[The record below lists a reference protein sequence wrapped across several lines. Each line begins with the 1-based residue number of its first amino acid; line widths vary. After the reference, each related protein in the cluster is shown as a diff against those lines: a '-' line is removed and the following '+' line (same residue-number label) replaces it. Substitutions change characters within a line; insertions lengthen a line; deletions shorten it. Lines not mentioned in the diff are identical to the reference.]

1 MTIKQTKLKKLIEK
15 SNLVT
20 KSDLNNAYKISK
32 HLNCS
37 ISDVLLGRDLLSEKE
52 YGEILEKYFNVD
64 FIDLKSLDIDSDVL
78 NLIPEELAVERKVV
92 AFSKKGK
99 KVMVAMEDPKD
110 LELAEH
116 VRKAIG
122 NKIKVV
128 PFVATGIGIKDA
140 LKLYKEQRHLKRK
153 EKVKILDT
161 DDLSIVGFINKTI
174 DEATNEE
181 SSDIHIEPLADRVLI
196 RYRVDGVLHDYKVL
210 EKSNHAAIVSRI
222 KILSDL
228 KLDENRL
235 PQDGQFSHQTNR
247 GEKISLRVSIIPTIY
262 GEKVVLRI
270 LQITSTRFNL
280 EELGILPEDQEVVER
295 VLEKTYGMFLL
306 TGPTGSG
313 KTTTLY
319 TALGLINRPDINII
333 TIEDPVENKLNRVN
347 QIQVNSDINL
357 TFASGLRSILRQDPD
372 VVMVGEIR
380 DSETATI
387 SVNAAM
393 TGHLVFSSVHAN
405 TSAGAVPRLLNL
417 GAEPFLIA
425 STLNMVIAQR
435 LVRVLCPRCK
445 KEEKIDDFLKERIDM
460 IQDDVSADIKKTLK
474 TNHQAVGCPAC
485 FNTGYRGRTGIFE
498 ILQIDRNV
506 KKLIVNKSSSDEIW
520 ESARKSGAKTMLE
533 DGLIKAAKGTTS
545 MEEVFRVIS

>member
-1 MTIKQTKLKKLIEK
+1 
-15 SNLVT
+15 
-20 KSDLNNAYKISK
+20 
-32 HLNCS
+32 
-37 ISDVLLGRDLLSEKE
+37 
-52 YGEILEKYFNVD
+52 
-64 FIDLKSLDIDSDVL
+64 
-78 NLIPEELAVERKVV
+78 
-92 AFSKKGK
+92 
-99 KVMVAMEDPKD
+99 
-110 LELAEH
+110 
-116 VRKAIG
+116 
-122 NKIKVV
+122 
-128 PFVATGIGIKDA
+128 
-140 LKLYKEQRHLKRK
+140 
-153 EKVKILDT
+153 
-161 DDLSIVGFINKTI
+161 
-174 DEATNEE
+174 
-181 SSDIHIEPLADRVLI
+181 
-196 RYRVDGVLHDYKVL
+196 
-210 EKSNHAAIVSRI
+210 
-222 KILSDL
+222 
-228 KLDENRL
+228 
-235 PQDGQFSHQTNR
+235 
-247 GEKISLRVSIIPTIY
+247 
-262 GEKVVLRI
+262 
-270 LQITSTRFNL
+270 
-280 EELGILPEDQEVVER
+280 
-295 VLEKTYGMFLL
+295 
-306 TGPTGSG
+306 
-313 KTTTLY
+313 
-319 TALGLINRPDINII
+319 
-333 TIEDPVENKLNRVN
+333 
-347 QIQVNSDINL
+347 VNSDINL

-545 MEEVFRVIS
+545 LEEVFRVIS